1 MNIFRIDLPA
11 ASSNLALKRNKRT
24 AERAQRDALLNH
36 QLVLEN
42 DLSGDLLERSNAS
55 MLGDRQSKNYH
66 VVQAASL

>member
-11 ASSNLALKRNKRT
+11 DSSTLALKRNNRT
-24 AERAQRDALLNH
+24 VDRAQRDALLRN

-55 MLGDRQSKNYH
+55 MLGDQKSKNYH